1 MKNFVAPTMQ
11 DALQLVREELGENAV
26 IFQTREVRPKGI
38 FGPRHIEVS
47 AARESIDDAAP
58 ARPTPPAPATPTP
71 SAELQRALGAFSKTA
86 GETYGPAVD
95 EAVTPDVDDMEARL
109 ASLRKEIRG
118 LREDLRA
125 EEFESSR
132 DALVDQLEG
141 VREILAAYSLKAV
154 GSTSDWF
161 LNVLDGADVRGNLAN
176 LIAEEARSRFE
187 AMMPTRLHDP
197 SSAAGISI
205 QSEALVNVITEALQ
219 AKRYQG
225 PQKRQVMTLVGP
237 TGVGKTTTL
246 AKIAAHT
253 SLVRKKR
260 VGLISTD
267 TYRVGAVEQ
276 LRHYADL
283 IGVPMEVAS
292 TASEFAYAVS
302 RFKNYDLIL
311 VDTAGRN
318 PGDDSQ
324 VPSLIE
330 LFGDVSVEV
339 HLALSVSTRR
349 YEVADILERFKPL
362 NPEAVVLTKCDEAS
376 VFGAVLNAVLGGGL
390 PISYVTMGQRVP
402 EDIARPRPAMLAQ
415 KLVDTVL
422 EYARPELTEVVSN
435 LKSRGQAA

>member
-161 LNVLDGADVRGNLAN
+161 LNVLDGPT
-176 LIAEEARSRFE
+176 FE
-187 AMMPTRLHDP
+187 AIWQT
-197 SSAAGISI
+197 
-205 QSEALVNVITEALQ
+205 
-219 AKRYQG
+219 
-225 PQKRQVMTLVGP
+225 
-237 TGVGKTTTL
+237 
-246 AKIAAHT
+246 
-253 SLVRKKR
+253 
-260 VGLISTD
+260 
-267 TYRVGAVEQ
+267 
-276 LRHYADL
+276 
-283 IGVPMEVAS
+283 
-292 TASEFAYAVS
+292 
-302 RFKNYDLIL
+302 
-311 VDTAGRN
+311 
-318 PGDDSQ
+318 
-324 VPSLIE
+324 
-330 LFGDVSVEV
+330 
-339 HLALSVSTRR
+339 
-349 YEVADILERFKPL
+349 
-362 NPEAVVLTKCDEAS
+362 
-376 VFGAVLNAVLGGGL
+376 
-390 PISYVTMGQRVP
+390 
-402 EDIARPRPAMLAQ
+402 
-415 KLVDTVL
+415 
-422 EYARPELTEVVSN
+422 
-435 LKSRGQAA
+435 